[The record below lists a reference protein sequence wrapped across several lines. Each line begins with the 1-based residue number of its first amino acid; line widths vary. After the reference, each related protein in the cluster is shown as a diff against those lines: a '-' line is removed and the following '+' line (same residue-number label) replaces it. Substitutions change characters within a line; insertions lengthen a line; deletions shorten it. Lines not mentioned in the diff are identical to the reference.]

1 MDGKFSLPPDEKRL
15 LHSRLTVKDV
25 SQVLPTYESPP
36 PAAQR
41 STNPY
46 SILRSPGRLKIVVST
61 TTTTTTTTTT
71 SGQGSNGATTVMSIA
86 RRLVN
91 DLLTYFKLDA
101 DIVPEE
107 EMEEEVLETDTVENE
122 GVDTT
127 VNYAGTG
134 AGAGTVTGNIVVIGG
149 PSGRYIRRCLAKRR
163 TAFSIADQEKG
174 PPVLQ
179 LRGEPLNGISQGN
192 QYIAKQ
198 SKSRIR

>member
-1 MDGKFSLPPDEKRL
+1 MFP
-15 LHSRLTVKDV
+15 
-25 SQVLPTYESPP
+25 QVLSTAESPP

-46 SILRSPGRLKIVVST
+46 SILRSSGRLKIVVCT
-61 TTTTTTTTTT
+61 TS
-71 SGQGSNGATTVMSIA
+71 SGQGSNGEKMMSIA
-86 RRLVN
+86 RRLAN

-101 DIVPEE
+101 DIVPET
-107 EMEEEVLETDTVENE
+107 EMEEVLETGIENE
-122 GVDTT
+122 GDTA

-134 AGAGTVTGNIVVIGG
+134 PEAGTGTGTGTGNIIVVGG
-149 PSGRYIRRCLAKRR
+149 PSGQYIRRCLAKRR

-192 QYIAKQ
+192 
-198 SKSRIR
+198 